1 MSYSAEISRA
11 QPGCFLFVVDQSGSM
26 DDPIAGDTSGRRKA
40 DVLADAVN
48 RFLSELAIKCSKD
61 EGVRDYFDIGVIG
74 YGATVAPA
82 FGGSLA
88 GKEVASI
95 SEVASNPLRVE
106 ERSKKVD
113 DGAGGLVDQ
122 TVKFPIWF
130 DPVANNGTPMAEA
143 LGRARTI
150 IENWTTQHPDSF
162 PPIVIHFTDG
172 ESTDGDPTQAA
183 QSVTTQSPRD
193 GSVLLFNCH
202 ISSDSAPSTLF
213 PDSDSALPND
223 YAKLLFRMSS
233 PLPEKMRAAAQDEGL
248 TAAEGSRGFAFN
260 ADAVALIQFLEVG
273 TRTPQLR

>member
-1 MSYSAEISRA
+1 
-11 QPGCFLFVVDQSGSM
+11 M
-26 DDPIAGDTSGRRKA
+26 DDAIGGKETGRRKA

-48 RFLSELAIKCSKD
+48 RFLAELSIKCSKD
-61 EGVRDYFDIGVIG
+61 EGVRDYFDIGVLG
-74 YGATVAPA
+74 YGASVGPA

-88 GKEVASI
+88 AKDITSI
-95 SEVASNPLRVE
+95 SDVASNPLRVD

-113 DGAGGLVDQ
+113 DGAGGLAEQ
-122 TVKFPIWF
+122 TVKFPIWL
-130 DPVANNGTPMAEA
+130 DPVTNNGTPMVQA
-143 LGRARTI
+143 LGHAKALV
-150 IENWTTQHPDSF
+150 ENWMAQHPDSF

-172 ESTDGDPTQAA
+172 ESTDGDPTAA
-183 QSVTTQSPRD
+183 ASAITSLSPRD

-223 YAKLLFRMSS
+223 FAKLLFRMSS
-233 PLPEKMRAAAQDEGL
+233 PLPEKMRAAAEEEGL
-248 TAAEGSRGFAFN
+248 AAAEGSRGFAFN